1 MKITE
6 FLGPDAVIP
15 ELIAKD
21 KPGILRELAG
31 PLARHMPV
39 PSDSIFR
46 MLVEREEIGTTGIG
60 EGVAIPHGK
69 LSGVPRLTASFG
81 VSRGGVD
88 FQSIDGKPTQLFFAL
103 IAHDSSMGNVAGLH
117 LRALARISRLFKSPA
132 FREAILKA
140 QGAEA
145 IYNLIAREDE
155 AH

>member
-15 ELIAKD
+15 ELSAHD

-39 PSDSIFR
+39 PSERIYD
-46 MLVEREEIGTTGIG
+46 MLSEREEIGTTGIG

-81 VSRGGVD
+81 VSHPGVD
-88 FQSIDGKPTQLFFAL
+88 FQAIDGKSTHLFFAL
-103 IAHDSSMGNVAGLH
+103 IAPENSAGLH
-117 LRALARISRLFKSPA
+117 LKALARISRLFKSPA

-140 QGAEA
+140 NGAEA
-145 IYNLIAREDE
+145 VYNLIAREDE